1 MTNSLTDRLRS
12 STVVDEMT
20 LDEAVLREA
29 QQTRDRLIEL
39 EFEADRARAS
49 YQHAI
54 RRLHAAGA
62 SLREIAEALGLSHQ
76 RVHQIVEVV
85 AGKVA
90 FKEEANGLH
99 VCTFCGQ
106 LQNQVQKLIAGPG
119 VFICDRCIALANEA
133 MTSSESRRNEWAE
146 LSEEVSDKKAK
157 CNFCGKPTRSV
168 DHMIVGRAFGPTF
181 QSGPYARICN
191 ECLDLCDRML
201 GEPVTQK

>member
-1 MTNSLTDRLRS
+1 MI
-12 STVVDEMT
+12 DEMT
-20 LDEAVLREA
+20 LDKAALKEA

-39 EFEADRARAS
+39 EFDADRARAS

-62 SLREIAEALGLSHQ
+62 NLREIAEALGLSHQ
-76 RVHQIVEVV
+76 RVHQIVEVA

-90 FKEEANGLH
+90 FKEEANELH

-119 VFICDRCIALANEA
+119 VFICDRCVALANEA
-133 MTSSESRRNEWAE
+133 MTNSETRRNESAE
-146 LSEEVSDKKAK
+146 LSEEVSEKNAK
-157 CNFCGKPTRSV
+157 CTFCGKPKRSV
-168 DHMIVGRAFGPTF
+168 DHMIIGRAFGPTF
-181 QSGPYARICN
+181 QRGPYVRICN

-201 GEPVTQK
+201 GESATYK